1 MRPAEG
7 RLAATADLAVLLA
20 RGYLRTL
27 ENRRTLGVS
36 APRTDEISLDVSRP
50 ESPDVAPET
59 TPWRAA

>member
-1 MRPAEG
+1 VLRQNTHRSNRSE
-7 RLAATADLAVLLA
+7 LATVLA
-20 RGYLRTL
+20 RGYRRVL

-59 TPWRAA
+59 TPGRAA